1 MADRDSSRRTR
12 QSGRSG
18 GNRPRTHPKRPQGR
32 RPGPKSARV
41 SAPPPRKSTKVLA
54 DLTNMRFHLEIAM
67 AAAIV
72 TSLAL
77 EKQNAE
83 VDPDAALILRRCVA
97 DELSRQLDR
106 LDHILAN
113 ARMIPGDLAVPGG
126 GS

>member
-1 MADRDSSRRTR
+1 MTKDEAPDWTR
-12 QSGRSG
+12 
-18 GNRPRTHPKRPQGR
+18 
-32 RPGPKSARV
+32 
-41 SAPPPRKSTKVLA
+41 L
-54 DLTNMRFHLEIAM
+54 HLEIAM

-83 VDPDAALILRRCVA
+83 GDPDAALILRRCVA

-106 LDHILAN
+106 LDHIHILAN
-113 ARMIPGDLAVPGG
+113 ARMIAGELMVPGG

>member
-1 MADRDSSRRTR
+1 MADRNSSRRTR

-18 GNRPRTHPKRPQGR
+18 GNRPRTHPKGSQGR
-32 RPGPKSARV
+32 RPGRKSARAP
-41 SAPPPRKSTKVLA
+41 APPPRKSTKVLVA
-54 DLTNMRFHLEIAM
+54 LENIRLHLEIAM

-83 VDPDAALILRRCVA
+83 GDPDAALILKRCVA
-97 DELSRQLDR
+97 DELSSQLDR
-106 LDHILAN
+106 LDHILAK
-113 ARMIPGDLAVPGG
+113 ARLIAGDLVVPGG